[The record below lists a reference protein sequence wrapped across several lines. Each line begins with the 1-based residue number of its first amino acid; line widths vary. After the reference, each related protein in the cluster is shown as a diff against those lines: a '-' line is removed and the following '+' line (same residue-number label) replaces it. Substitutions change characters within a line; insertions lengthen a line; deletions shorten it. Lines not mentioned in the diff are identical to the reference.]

1 MSLND
6 FYHVVSKKIE
16 DIYNSSNHSFQK
28 WIKHSHPS
36 RHQKVSYSLEKLTIT
51 TSQEVC
57 AAVLDGEIPLLC
69 TIYFVQLETKE
80 HFFHIFL
87 SRSKRIPLNRMFF
100 FLSFFLWSFCLENYR
115 RENTAKKSITTFCM
129 INEHYWFSC
138 RVFHNDH
145 LNINGVD

>member
-100 FLSFFLWSFCLENYR
+100 FSFFLPVELLFRELPKRKYSKKEYNYILYDKW
-115 RENTAKKSITTFCM
+115 TLLIFM
-129 INEHYWFSC
+129 
-138 RVFHNDH
+138 
-145 LNINGVD
+145 